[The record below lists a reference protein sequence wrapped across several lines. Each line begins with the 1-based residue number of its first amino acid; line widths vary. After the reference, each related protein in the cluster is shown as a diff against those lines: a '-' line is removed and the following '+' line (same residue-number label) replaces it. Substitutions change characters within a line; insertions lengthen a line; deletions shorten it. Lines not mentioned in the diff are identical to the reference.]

1 MVRRLQTIRS
11 RRVAHIAVNTS
22 CTEINTCS
30 KNHLT
35 APIDRAGVGFYTHDP
50 LFHRITA
57 LLLPLM
63 LPLKGSILARDFLR
77 EDLSNLR
84 LSDRQMIRVLQD
96 AAHGSR
102 VLLLVR
108 LSTQGVDRR
117 SLGFIQHLRLDKRF
131 INIFAHLTAEGIQLT
146 DKMSLG
152 TSSDVRV
159 AWHQGNAV
167 HADRKHDRLKPKS
180 RCRKRRLAS
189 RMARTDNYN
198 IICLLYYRHFIS
210 SFLVNSLLSLL
221 YSQRNLP

>member
-1 MVRRLQTIRS
+1 MVCRLQPIRPRWVTHVAVDTS
-11 RRVAHIAVNTS
+11 RTKIYAR
-22 CTEINTCS
+22 C
-30 KNHLT
+30 KNHRT
-35 APIDRAGVGFYTHDP
+35 ALIDSAGVSFYAHDP
-50 LFHRITA
+50 FLHRITT
-57 LLLPLM
+57 LLMPLM
-63 LPLKGSILARDFLR
+63 FFLKSSIFSRNLLC
-77 EDLSNLR
+77 EDLSNFR
-84 LSDRQMIRVLQD
+84 LTDREMIRILQYTT
-96 AAHGSR
+96 HRSCIF
-102 VLLLVR
+102 LLIR
-108 LSTQGVDRR
+108 LCAQRMNRR

-189 RMARTDNYN
+189 RMARADNYN

>member
-1 MVRRLQTIRS
+1 MVRRLQAIRS
-11 RRVAHIAVNTS
+11 CRVAHIAVNAS
-22 CTEINTCS
+22 RTEIYARR
-30 KNHLT
+30 KNHCT
-35 APIDRAGVGFYTHDP
+35 AFIDRAGVSFYAHDA

-63 LPLKGSILARDFLR
+63 FLLKGSVLARDLLC
-77 EDLSNLR
+77 EDFSNLR
-84 LSDRQMIRVLQD
+84 LADRQMIRVLQN

-108 LSTQGVDRR
+108 LGAQGVDRR
-117 SLGFIQHLRLDKRF
+117 SLGFIQHLRLDKRL
-131 INIFAHLTAEGIQLT
+131 INIFAHLTAEGVQLT

-180 RCRKRRLAS
+180 RCRKRRLTS
-189 RMARTDNYN
+189 RVARADNYN

-221 YSQRNLP
+221 YSLRNLP